1 VANIRAR
8 SALGGNVATLH
19 KDVKSAKLRTY
30 FDNEFPK
37 INANIT
43 VWNAFLKWSGYQ
55 EGGKPSAEDAKKAA
69 LQVIAK
75 GATQQVNTL
84 DTIVA
89 DPKNTANTDRSANG
103 IFYTNEPDTIYVQ
116 AAIADFYDS
125 NIDSKI
131 HGDLAVQL
139 VESTCLHELV
149 HLLNYKHHKKVRGFT
164 DGGGADIKEMGKAF
178 EKEAYGK
185 DVGSEGWMRM
195 AAVKGAAIPAKIA
208 DAMQVYEGTIA
219 RVESNPPVLVL
230 SDATKGDL
238 KHKLAP
244 TVRVT
249 IDGKLSTLSSL
260 QKGMRARATPVRV
273 DALDKNKDFGK

>member
-1 VANIRAR
+1 M
-8 SALGGNVATLH
+8 ATLH
-19 KDVKSAKLRTY
+19 KDVKSAKLRKY

-37 INANIT
+37 INANTT
-43 VWNAFLKWSGYQ
+43 VWNAFLKWSGHRV
-55 EGGKPSAEDAKKAA
+55 GGKPSAEDAKKAA

-103 IFYTNEPDTIYVQ
+103 IFYTNEPDTIYVKT
-116 AAIADFYDS
+116 AIADFYDA
-125 NIDSKI
+125 NIGSTV

-164 DGGGADIKEMGKAF
+164 DDGGAAIKEMGKAF

-208 DAMQVYEGTIA
+208 DSMQVYEGTIA

-230 SDATKGDL
+230 TDASKGDL

-249 IDGKLSTLSSL
+249 IDGKLTTLSSL
-260 QKGMRARATPVRV
+260 QKGMRARATPVRI

>member
-1 VANIRAR
+1 
-8 SALGGNVATLH
+8 VATLH
-19 KDVKSAKLRTY
+19 KDVKSAKLRKY
-30 FDNEFPK
+30 FDDEFPK
-37 INANIT
+37 INTNTTI
-43 VWNAFLKWSGYQ
+43 WNAFLKWSGHQ
-55 EGGKPSAEDAKKAA
+55 EAGKPSADDAKKAA

-75 GATQQVNTL
+75 GATQQVNSM

-103 IFYTNEPDTIYVQ
+103 IFYTSDPDTVYMQ
-116 AAIADFYDS
+116 AAIVEFYDD
-125 NIDSKI
+125 NIDSTV
-131 HGDLAVQL
+131 HHDLAVQL

-164 DGGGADIKEMGKAF
+164 DDGGAEITEMGKSF

-208 DAMQVYEGTIA
+208 DAMQVYEGIIS
-219 RVESNPPVLVL
+219 RVESNPAVLVL
-230 SDATKGDL
+230 TDANKGDL

-244 TVRVT
+244 GVRVT
-249 IDGKLSTLSSL
+249 IDGKPKTLSDL
-260 QKGMRARATPVRV
+260 QKGMRARATPMRIE
-273 DALDKNKDFGK
+273 ALEKNKDFAK